1 MKDTLKSL
9 KKEAPCNQIVI
20 FVCYLLFRR
29 YPNEKN

>member
-1 MKDTLKSL
+1 MGDILKSL
-9 KKEAPCNQIVI
+9 KKEAPCNHIVI